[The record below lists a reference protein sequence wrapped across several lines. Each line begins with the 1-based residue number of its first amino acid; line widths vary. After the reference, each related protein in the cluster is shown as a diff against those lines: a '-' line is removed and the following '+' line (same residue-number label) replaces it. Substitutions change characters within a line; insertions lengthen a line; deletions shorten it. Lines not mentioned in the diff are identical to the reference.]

1 MKRVIVSVTNDLVT
15 DNRVNRSCGVLKS
28 LGFNVALV
36 GRKLKHSGEISR
48 PYECKRFRML
58 FKKGVLFYAFYNFR
72 LFFYLLFHRV
82 DLLFAN
88 DLDTLLPNYLVSK
101 IKRVPLI
108 YDSHELFTEVPEL
121 QNAPFKKAVWTKIE
135 KHIVPKLSYCITV
148 NDSIAKI
155 FEANYQVKFTSIRNV
170 PEQASA
176 NIMREISLEN
186 IPKDAFTVIIQ
197 GSGLN
202 IDRGLEEAIEA
213 VLLLENVHLL
223 IVGNGD
229 VIPKAKKMVENLKL
243 ENRVHFYGKRPYHEL
258 MKFTSLANCG
268 LAIDKATNKNHQ
280 FALPNKVFDYI
291 QAGTPIICM
300 DLIEIKSIVLKYDIG
315 IVIKEVVPSEIA
327 TAIRTLQQNQP
338 LLNSYQAN
346 CKKAAKIEH
355 WGNEKAKLEEII
367 YAIHPSSW
375 QC

>member
-1 MKRVIVSVTNDLVT
+1 MKSVIVSVTNDLAT
-15 DNRVNRSCGVLKS
+15 DNRVNRSCSVLQS
-28 LGFNVALV
+28 LGFRVVLV
-36 GRKLKHSGEISR
+36 GRKLKQSSEVSR

-58 FKKGVLFYAFYNFR
+58 FKKGVFFYAFYNLR

-82 DLLFAN
+82 DLLYAN

-108 YDSHELFTEVPEL
+108 YDSHELFIEVPEL

-135 KHIVPKLSYCITV
+135 KLIIPKLKYCITV
-148 NDSIAKI
+148 NESIAKI
-155 FEANYQVKFTSIRNV
+155 FEETYQVKFNSIRNV
-170 PEQASA
+170 PEQIPTNLS
-176 NIMREISLEN
+176 NTIKLEN
-186 IPKDAFTVIIQ
+186 IPKDSFTVIIQ

-213 VLLLENVHLL
+213 MLLLENVHLL

-229 VIPKAKKMVENLKL
+229 VIPKAKKMVEDLKL

-258 MKFTSLANCG
+258 MKFTAYANCG

-300 DLIEIKSIVLKYDIG
+300 DLIEIKSLVIKYDIG
-315 IVIKEVVPSEIA
+315 IVIKDVLPSLIA
-327 TAIRTLQQNQP
+327 DAIRELQSNAP
-338 LLNSYQAN
+338 LLQTYKNN
-346 CKKAAKIEH
+346 CENAAKIEH
-355 WGNEKAKLEEII
+355 WGNEKSKLEELI
-367 YAIHPSSW
+367 YSIYPSYRSN
-375 QC
+375 

>member
-1 MKRVIVSVTNDLVT
+1 MKSVIVSVTNDLAT
-15 DNRVNRSCGVLKS
+15 DNRVNRSCSVLQS
-28 LGFNVALV
+28 SGFRVVLV
-36 GRKLKHSGEISR
+36 GRKLKQSIEVTR
-48 PYECKRFRML
+48 PYECKRFRMF
-58 FKKGVLFYAFYNFR
+58 FKKGVLFYAFYNLR
-72 LFFYLLFHRV
+72 LFFYLLFQRV

-135 KHIVPKLSYCITV
+135 KYIIPKLKYCITV
-148 NDSIAKI
+148 NESIAKI
-155 FEANYQVKFTSIRNV
+155 FEETYQVKFNSIRNV
-170 PEQASA
+170 PEQITTNLS
-176 NIMREISLEN
+176 NTIKLEN
-186 IPKDAFTVIIQ
+186 IPKDSFTVIIQ

-202 IDRGLEEAIEA
+202 VDRGLEEAIEA
-213 VLLLENVHLL
+213 MLLLENVHLI

-229 VIPKAKKMVENLKL
+229 VIPKAKKMVGNLKL

-258 MKFTSLANCG
+258 MKFTSMANCG

-300 DLIEIKSIVLKYDIG
+300 DLIEIKSLVLKYDIG

-346 CKKAAKIEH
+346 CKKAAEIEH
-355 WGNEKAKLEEII
+355 WGNEKAKLEGII
-367 YAIHPSSW
+367 YSIYPSYQSN
-375 QC
+375 

>member
-28 LGFNVALV
+28 FGFNVALV
-36 GRKLKHSGEISR
+36 GRKLKHSGEINR
-48 PYECKRFRML
+48 PYRCKRFRMI
-58 FKKGVLFYAFYNFR
+58 FKKGFLFYSFYNLR

-82 DLLFAN
+82 DLLYSN

-101 IKRVPLI
+101 IKRIPLI

-135 KHIVPKLSYCITV
+135 KYIVPNLCYCITV

-155 FEANYQVKFTSIRNV
+155 FEAKYQVKFTSIRNV
-170 PEQASA
+170 PEQIPV
-176 NIMREISLEN
+176 NVMGDVNLEN
-186 IPKDAFTVIIQ
+186 IPTDAFTVIIQ

-213 VLLLENVHLL
+213 ILLLENVQLL
-223 IVGNGD
+223 IVGGGD
-229 VIPKAKKMVENLKL
+229 VIPTAKQMVKNLNL
-243 ENRVHFYGKRPYHEL
+243 ENKVHFYGKRPYNEL
-258 MKFTSLANCG
+258 MKFTAYANCG
-268 LAIDKATNKNHQ
+268 LAIDKATNKNHE

-300 DLIEIKSIVLKYDIG
+300 DLKEISSIVLRYEIG
-315 IVIKEVVPSEIA
+315 IVIKDVLPSLIA
-327 TAIRTLQQNQP
+327 NAIRELQSNAP
-338 LLNSYQAN
+338 LLKIYKNN
-346 CKKAAKIEH
+346 CEKAAKIEH
-355 WGNEKAKLEEII
+355 WDNEKSKLEELINSI
-367 YAIHPSSW
+367 YPSSR
-375 QC
+375 QY

>member
-58 FKKGVLFYAFYNFR
+58 FKKGVFFYAFYNFR

-82 DLLFAN
+82 DLLYSN

-223 IVGNGD
+223 IVGGGD
-229 VIPKAKKMVENLKL
+229 VIPIAKQMVKNLEL
-243 ENRVHFYGKRPYHEL
+243 ENKVHFYGKRPYNEL

-300 DLIEIKSIVLKYDIG
+300 DLIEIKSLVVKYDIG

-367 YAIHPSSW
+367 YAIHPSYRSN
-375 QC
+375 

>member
-1 MKRVIVSVTNDLVT
+1 MKSVIVSVTNDLAT
-15 DNRVNRSCGVLKS
+15 DNRVNRSCSVLQS
-28 LGFNVALV
+28 LGFRVVLV
-36 GRKLKHSGEISR
+36 GRKLKQSSEVSR

-58 FKKGVLFYAFYNFR
+58 FKKGVFFYAFYNFR

-82 DLLFAN
+82 DLLYSN

-135 KHIVPKLSYCITV
+135 KLIIPKLKYCITV
-148 NDSIAKI
+148 NESIAKI
-155 FEANYQVKFTSIRNV
+155 FEETYQVKFNSIRNV
-170 PEQASA
+170 PEQIPTNLSA
-176 NIMREISLEN
+176 TINLEN
-186 IPKDAFTVIIQ
+186 IPENSFTVIIQ

-213 VLLLENVHLL
+213 MLLLENVHLL
-223 IVGNGD
+223 IVGGGD
-229 VIPKAKKMVENLKL
+229 VIPIAKQMVKNLEL
-243 ENRVHFYGKRPYHEL
+243 ENKVHFYGKRPYNEL
-258 MKFTSLANCG
+258 MKFTAYANCG

-300 DLIEIKSIVLKYDIG
+300 DLIEIKSLVVKYDIG

-355 WGNEKAKLEEII
+355 WGNEKSKLEELI
-367 YAIHPSSW
+367 YSIYPSYRSN
-375 QC
+375 

>member
-15 DNRVNRSCGVLKS
+15 DNRVNRSCSVLQS
-28 LGFNVALV
+28 LGFRVVLV
-36 GRKLKHSGEISR
+36 GRKLKQSSEVSR

-58 FKKGVLFYAFYNFR
+58 FKKGVFFYAFYNLR

-135 KHIVPKLSYCITV
+135 KRIIPKLKYCITV
-148 NDSIAKI
+148 NESIAKI
-155 FEANYQVKFTSIRNV
+155 FEETYQVKFNSIRNV
-170 PEQASA
+170 PEQIPTNLSA
-176 NIMREISLEN
+176 TINLEN
-186 IPKDAFTVIIQ
+186 IPENLFTVIIQ

-213 VLLLENVHLL
+213 MLLLENVHLL

-229 VIPKAKKMVENLKL
+229 VIPKAKKMVEDLKL

-300 DLIEIKSIVLKYDIG
+300 DLIEIKSLVVKYDIG
-315 IVIKEVVPSEIA
+315 IVIKDVLPSLIA
-327 TAIRTLQQNQP
+327 DAIRELQSNAP
-338 LLNSYQAN
+338 LLQTYKNN
-346 CKKAAKIEH
+346 CEKAAEIEH
-355 WGNEKAKLEEII
+355 WGNEKSKLEELI
-367 YAIHPSSW
+367 YSINPSYRSN
-375 QC
+375 

>member
-1 MKRVIVSVTNDLVT
+1 MKSVIVSVTNDLAT
-15 DNRVNRSCGVLKS
+15 DNRVNRSCSVLQS
-28 LGFNVALV
+28 LGFRVVLV
-36 GRKLKHSGEISR
+36 GRKLKQSSEVSR

-58 FKKGVLFYAFYNFR
+58 FKKGVFFYAFYNLR

-135 KHIVPKLSYCITV
+135 KRIIPKLKYCITV
-148 NDSIAKI
+148 NESIAKI
-155 FEANYQVKFTSIRNV
+155 FEEKYKVKFNSIRNV
-170 PEQASA
+170 PERMPTNLS
-176 NIMREISLEN
+176 NTINLEN
-186 IPKDAFTVIIQ
+186 IPKDSFTVIIQ

-202 IDRGLEEAIEA
+202 IDRGLEEAVEA
-213 VLLLENVHLL
+213 MHLLENVHLL

-300 DLIEIKSIVLKYDIG
+300 DLIEIKSLVIKYDIG
-315 IVIKEVVPSEIA
+315 IVIKDVLPSLIA
-327 TAIRTLQQNQP
+327 DAIRELQSNAP
-338 LLNSYQAN
+338 LLQTYKNN
-346 CKKAAKIEH
+346 CEKAAEIEH
-355 WGNEKAKLEEII
+355 WGNEKSKLEELI
-367 YAIHPSSW
+367 YAINPSYRSN
-375 QC
+375 

>member
-15 DNRVNRSCGVLKS
+15 DNRVNRSCSVLQS
-28 LGFNVALV
+28 LGFRVVLV
-36 GRKLKHSGEISR
+36 GRKLKQSSEVSR

-58 FKKGVLFYAFYNFR
+58 FKKGVFFYAFYNLR

-82 DLLFAN
+82 DLLYAN

-135 KHIVPKLSYCITV
+135 KLIIPKLKYCITV
-148 NDSIAKI
+148 NESIAKI
-155 FEANYQVKFTSIRNV
+155 FEETYQVKFNSIRNV
-170 PEQASA
+170 PEQIPTNLS
-176 NIMREISLEN
+176 NTIKLEN
-186 IPKDAFTVIIQ
+186 IPKDSFTVIIQ

-213 VLLLENVHLL
+213 MLLLENVHLL

-229 VIPKAKKMVENLKL
+229 VIPKAKKMVEDLKL

-258 MKFTSLANCG
+258 MKFTAYANCG

-300 DLIEIKSIVLKYDIG
+300 DLIEIKSLVVKYDIG
-315 IVIKEVVPSEIA
+315 IVIKDVLPSLIA
-327 TAIRTLQQNQP
+327 DAIRELQSNAP
-338 LLNSYQAN
+338 LLQTYKNN
-346 CKKAAKIEH
+346 CEKAAKIEH
-355 WGNEKAKLEEII
+355 WGNEKSKLEELI
-367 YAIHPSSW
+367 YSIYPSYRSN
-375 QC
+375 

>member
-82 DLLFAN
+82 DLLYSN

-101 IKRVPLI
+101 IKRIPLI

-223 IVGNGD
+223 IVGGGD
-229 VIPKAKKMVENLKL
+229 VIPIAKQMVKNLEL
-243 ENRVHFYGKRPYHEL
+243 ENKVHFYGKRPYNEL
-258 MKFTSLANCG
+258 MKFTAYANCG

-300 DLIEIKSIVLKYDIG
+300 DLIEIKSLVLKYDIG

-327 TAIRTLQQNQP
+327 RAIRTLQQNQP
-338 LLNSYQAN
+338 LLNSYKVN
-346 CKKAAKIEH
+346 CKKAAEIEH

-367 YAIHPSSW
+367 YTIYPSSW

>member
-15 DNRVNRSCGVLKS
+15 DNRVNRSCSVLQS
-28 LGFNVALV
+28 LGFRVVLV
-36 GRKLKHSGEISR
+36 GRKLKQSSEVSR

-58 FKKGVLFYAFYNFR
+58 FKKGVFFYAFYNFR

-82 DLLFAN
+82 DLLYSN

-135 KHIVPKLSYCITV
+135 KRIIPKLKYCITV
-148 NDSIAKI
+148 NESIAKI
-155 FEANYQVKFTSIRNV
+155 FEEKYKVKFNSIRNV
-170 PEQASA
+170 PERMPTNLS
-176 NIMREISLEN
+176 NTINLEN
-186 IPKDAFTVIIQ
+186 IPKDSFTVIIQ

-202 IDRGLEEAIEA
+202 IDRGLEEAVEA
-213 VLLLENVHLL
+213 MHLLENVHLL

-300 DLIEIKSIVLKYDIG
+300 DLIEIKSLVIKYDIG
-315 IVIKEVVPSEIA
+315 IVIKDVLPSLIA
-327 TAIRTLQQNQP
+327 DAIRELQSNAP
-338 LLNSYQAN
+338 LLQTYKNN
-346 CKKAAKIEH
+346 CEKAAEIEH
-355 WGNEKAKLEEII
+355 WGNEKSKLEELI
-367 YAIHPSSW
+367 YSINPSYRSN
-375 QC
+375 

>member
-1 MKRVIVSVTNDLVT
+1 MKSVIVSVTNDLAT
-15 DNRVNRSCGVLKS
+15 DNRVNRSCSVLQS
-28 LGFNVALV
+28 LGFRVVLV
-36 GRKLKHSGEISR
+36 GRKLKQSSEVSR
-48 PYECKRFRML
+48 TYECKRFRMV
-58 FKKGVLFYAFYNFR
+58 FKKGVLFYAFYNLR
-72 LFFYLLFHRV
+72 LFFFLLFHRV

-121 QNAPFKKAVWTKIE
+121 QNAPFKKTVWTKIE
-135 KHIVPKLSYCITV
+135 KSIIPKLKYCITV
-148 NDSIAKI
+148 NESIAKI
-155 FEANYQVKFTSIRNV
+155 FEERYKVKFNSIRNV
-170 PEQASA
+170 PEQIPT
-176 NIMREISLEN
+176 NLNNTINLDN
-186 IPKDAFTVIIQ
+186 IPKDSFTVIIQ

-202 IDRGLEEAIEA
+202 IDRGLEEAVEA
-213 VLLLENVHLL
+213 MLLLENVHLL

-229 VIPKAKKMVENLKL
+229 VIPKAKTMVENLKL
-243 ENRVHFYGKRPYHEL
+243 QNRVHFYGKRPYHEL

-300 DLIEIKSIVLKYDIG
+300 DLIEIKSLVLKYDIG

-346 CKKAAKIEH
+346 CKKAAEIEH

-367 YAIHPSSW
+367 YAIYPSYRSN
-375 QC
+375 

>member
-1 MKRVIVSVTNDLVT
+1 MKSVIVSVTNDLAT
-15 DNRVNRSCGVLKS
+15 DNRVNRSCSVLQS
-28 LGFNVALV
+28 LGFRVVLV
-36 GRKLKHSGEISR
+36 GRKLKQSSEVSR

-58 FKKGVLFYAFYNFR
+58 FKKGVFFYAFYNFR

-82 DLLFAN
+82 DLLYSN

-135 KHIVPKLSYCITV
+135 KRIIPKLKYCITV
-148 NDSIAKI
+148 NESIAKI
-155 FEANYQVKFTSIRNV
+155 FEEKYKVKFNSIRNV
-170 PEQASA
+170 PERMPT
-176 NIMREISLEN
+176 NISNTINLEN
-186 IPKDAFTVIIQ
+186 IPKDSFTVIIQ

-202 IDRGLEEAIEA
+202 IDRGLEEAVEA
-213 VLLLENVHLL
+213 MHLLENVHLL

-300 DLIEIKSIVLKYDIG
+300 DLIEIKSLVVKYDIG
-315 IVIKEVVPSEIA
+315 IVIKDVLPSLIA
-327 TAIRTLQQNQP
+327 DAIRELQSNAP
-338 LLNSYQAN
+338 LLQTYKNN

-367 YAIHPSSW
+367 YAIHPSYRSN
-375 QC
+375 

>member
-15 DNRVNRSCGVLKS
+15 DNRVNRSCSVLQS
-28 LGFNVALV
+28 LGFRVVLV
-36 GRKLKHSGEISR
+36 GRKLKQSSEVSR
-48 PYECKRFRML
+48 AYECKRFRML
-58 FKKGVLFYAFYNFR
+58 FKKGVFFYAFYNFR

-82 DLLFAN
+82 DLLYSN

-135 KHIVPKLSYCITV
+135 KRIIPKLKYCITV
-148 NDSIAKI
+148 NESIAKI

-223 IVGNGD
+223 IVGGGD
-229 VIPKAKKMVENLKL
+229 VIPIAKQMVEDLKL

-300 DLIEIKSIVLKYDIG
+300 DLIEIKSLVIKYDIG
-315 IVIKEVVPSEIA
+315 IVIKDVLPSLIA
-327 TAIRTLQQNQP
+327 DAIRELQSNAP
-338 LLNSYQAN
+338 LLQTYKNN
-346 CKKAAKIEH
+346 CEKAAEIEH
-355 WGNEKAKLEEII
+355 WGNEKSKLEELI
-367 YAIHPSSW
+367 YSINPSYRSN
-375 QC
+375 

>member
-1 MKRVIVSVTNDLVT
+1 MKSVIVSVTNDLAT
-15 DNRVNRSCGVLKS
+15 DNRVNRSCSVLQS
-28 LGFNVALV
+28 LGFRVVLV
-36 GRKLKHSGEISR
+36 GRKLKQSSEVSR
-48 PYECKRFRML
+48 TYECKRFRMV
-58 FKKGVLFYAFYNFR
+58 FKKGVLFYAFYNLR
-72 LFFYLLFHRV
+72 LFFFLLFHRV

-121 QNAPFKKAVWTKIE
+121 QNAPFKKTVWTKIE
-135 KHIVPKLSYCITV
+135 KSIIPKLKYCITV
-148 NDSIAKI
+148 NESIAKI
-155 FEANYQVKFTSIRNV
+155 FEERYKVKFNSIRNV
-170 PEQASA
+170 PEQIPT
-176 NIMREISLEN
+176 NLNNTINLDN
-186 IPKDAFTVIIQ
+186 IPKDSFTVIIQ

-202 IDRGLEEAIEA
+202 VDRGLEEAVEA
-213 VLLLENVHLL
+213 MLLLENVHLL

-229 VIPKAKKMVENLKL
+229 VIPKAKKMVGDLKL

-258 MKFTSLANCG
+258 MKFTALANCG

-300 DLIEIKSIVLKYDIG
+300 DLIEIKSLVLKYDIG

-338 LLNSYQAN
+338 LLNSYQVN
-346 CKKAAKIEH
+346 CKKAAEIEH
-355 WGNEKAKLEEII
+355 WGNEKVKLEEII
-367 YAIHPSSW
+367 YAIYPSYQSN
-375 QC
+375 

>member
-1 MKRVIVSVTNDLVT
+1 MKSVIVSVTNDLAT
-15 DNRVNRSCGVLKS
+15 DNRVNRSCSVLQS
-28 LGFNVALV
+28 LGFRVVLV
-36 GRKLKHSGEISR
+36 GRKLKQSSEVSR

-58 FKKGVLFYAFYNFR
+58 FKKGVFFYAFYNLR

-82 DLLFAN
+82 DLLYAN

-135 KHIVPKLSYCITV
+135 KRIIPKLKYCITV
-148 NDSIAKI
+148 NESIAKI
-155 FEANYQVKFTSIRNV
+155 FEETYQVKFNSIRNV
-170 PEQASA
+170 PEQIPTNLS
-176 NIMREISLEN
+176 NTIKLEN
-186 IPKDAFTVIIQ
+186 IPENSFTVIIQ

-213 VLLLENVHLL
+213 MLLLENVHLL

-229 VIPKAKKMVENLKL
+229 VIPKAKKMVEDLKL

-300 DLIEIKSIVLKYDIG
+300 DLIEIKSLVIKYDIG
-315 IVIKEVVPSEIA
+315 IVIKDVLPSLIA
-327 TAIRTLQQNQP
+327 DAIRELQSNAP
-338 LLNSYQAN
+338 LLQTYKNN
-346 CKKAAKIEH
+346 CEKAAEIEH
-355 WGNEKAKLEEII
+355 WGNEKSKLEELI
-367 YAIHPSSW
+367 YAINPSYRSN
-375 QC
+375 

>member
-1 MKRVIVSVTNDLVT
+1 MV
-15 DNRVNRSCGVLKS
+15 
-28 LGFNVALV
+28 
-36 GRKLKHSGEISR
+36 
-48 PYECKRFRML
+48 
-58 FKKGVLFYAFYNFR
+58 FKKGVLFYAFYNLR
-72 LFFYLLFHRV
+72 LFFFLLFHRV

-101 IKRVPLI
+101 IRRVPLI

-121 QNAPFKKAVWTKIE
+121 QNAPFKKSVWTKIE
-135 KHIVPKLSYCITV
+135 KSIVPKLKYCITV
-148 NDSIAKI
+148 NESIAKI
-155 FEANYQVKFTSIRNV
+155 FEERYKVKFNSIRNV
-170 PEQASA
+170 PEQIPT
-176 NIMREISLEN
+176 NLNNTINLDN
-186 IPKDAFTVIIQ
+186 IPKDSFTVIIQ

-202 IDRGLEEAIEA
+202 IDRGLEEAVEA
-213 VLLLENVHLL
+213 MLLLENVHLL

-229 VIPKAKKMVENLKL
+229 VIPKAKTMVENLKL
-243 ENRVHFYGKRPYHEL
+243 QNRVHFYGKRPYHEL

-291 QAGTPIICM
+291 QAETPIICM
-300 DLIEIKSIVLKYDIG
+300 DLIEIKSLVLKYDIG

-346 CKKAAKIEH
+346 CKKAAEIEH

-367 YAIHPSSW
+367 YAIYPSYRSN
-375 QC
+375 